1 MNLLGVKSF
10 VPSSTLKMGRRK
22 KNKRPPMSRKGMKE
36 LREPTIKASR
46 QEVNALIHLNS
57 CKSTQLE
64 KDSRLYLL
72 WRLSLGTILG
82 GTTAGQV
89 AASREGAAS
98 HGLVAH
104 AAPLTHS
111 MHCWLPLRCT
121 LHLLL
126 LNPCVALYSPLH
138 SAPATAPN
146 SLLAA
151 IT

>member
-1 MNLLGVKSF
+1 MHKDDGFILFCLVPGKTLNLLGVKSF
-10 VPSSTLKMGRRK
+10 VPSSTLKR
-22 KNKRPPMSRKGMKE
+22 RKGMKE
-36 LREPTIKASR
+36 LREPTRKASR

-82 GTTAGQV
+82 GTIGGQV

-104 AAPLTHS
+104 AAPLTQCTAGCLCVAHS
-111 MHCWLPLRCT
+111 T
-121 LHLLL
+121 Y
-126 LNPCVALYSPLH
+126 PCVALYSPLH

>member
-1 MNLLGVKSF
+1 
-10 VPSSTLKMGRRK
+10 
-22 KNKRPPMSRKGMKE
+22 MKE

-57 CKSTQLE
+57 CKSTELE

-82 GTTAGQV
+82 GTIGGQV

-104 AAPLTHS
+104 PAPLTHS
-111 MHCWLPLRCT
+111 LD
-121 LHLLL
+121 
-126 LNPCVALYSPLH
+126 A
-138 SAPATAPN
+138 
-146 SLLAA
+146 LLAA
-151 IT
+151 SALHTPLTTAQPLQLNLTAEMQQCSAQTSLS